1 MSKKQSKEWIPWWFY
16 QDTLSWKTSI
26 CRSQTSSLPFDNFLN
41 VIGSYISYTLCRCL
55 YVYLFTYSPS
65 SLPPYLPTIYIY
77 VCMSTCMCIV
87 YMCVHSPQSAFI
99 LWSQDICWNIF
110 HKILCPFYSRWELQS
125 SCFMLFILSTY
136 RYWVPTIISDPIIVT
151 QPVSGR
157 SEPWFNVL
165 PTSICYLQG

>member
-1 MSKKQSKEWIPWWFY
+1 MDSLVIY

-55 YVYLFTYSPS
+55 CVYLFTYSPS

-77 VCMSTCMCIV
+77 VCMPTCMCIV

-99 LWSQDICWNIF
+99 LWSQDFIF
-110 HKILCPFYSRWELQS
+110 HKTLCPFYSRWELQS

-136 RYWVPTIISDPIIVT
+136 MYWVPTIRSDPIIVT